1 MSDKQRLLVVDDSAD
16 ITDLIGEIAET
27 AGYEVHALNDSTAF
41 FAEFDN
47 LVPDLVCIDIH
58 MPDVDG
64 IEILRW
70 LSSRGTGVGVI
81 ILSGGDPLFT
91 KVAERIG
98 EASKL
103 NVRTLEK
110 PFRVEQL
117 RAALGGA
124 VGERQATI
132 A

>member
-1 MSDKQRLLVVDDSAD
+1 MPDKQRLLVVDDSTD
-16 ITDLIGEIAET
+16 ITNLIGEIAET
-27 AGYEVHALNDSTAF
+27 EGFDVHTLNDSTIF
-41 FAEFDN
+41 FKEFDS
-47 LVPDLVCIDIH
+47 LSPDLVCIDIH

-70 LSSRGTGVGVI
+70 LASRGSKVGVV

-103 NVRTLEK
+103 QVKTLEK
-110 PFRVEQL
+110 PFRIDQL
-117 RAALGGA
+117 RAALDNVSPHPEA
-124 VGERQATI
+124 RMA
-132 A
+132 

>member
-1 MSDKQRLLVVDDSAD
+1 MPDKQRLLVVDDSKD
-16 ITDLIGEIAET
+16 ITNLIGGIAET
-27 AGYEVHALNDSTAF
+27 AGFDVHTLNDSTVF
-41 FAEFDN
+41 FKEFDN
-47 LVPDLVCIDIH
+47 LSPDLVCIDIH

-70 LSSRGTGVGVI
+70 LSSRGSKVGVV

-103 NVRTLEK
+103 QVQTLEK
-110 PFRVEQL
+110 PFRVDQL
-117 RAALGGA
+117 RAVLGHVSQHPEPRPA
-124 VGERQATI
+124 
-132 A
+132 